1 MPYFVYILANKPHG
15 TVYIGVTNDVERRVW
30 EHRLG
35 KGSAFCRKYNVYQLV
50 YVDEFQEVLD
60 ALAAEKRIKKWR
72 RAWKDQMIAERNP
85 EWLDLM
91 PQ

>member
-35 KGSAFCRKYNVYQLV
+35 KGFAFCRKYNVYQLV

>member
-50 YVDEFQEVLD
+50 HVDEFQEVLD